1 MASGSGIPEKGCKLE
16 GEATIPAFWF
26 PPMYRF
32 NSIDVNIKFGH
43 RYHRRM
49 QIPLRKKTSLDA
61 IPVQKQFARP
71 RVLSWLRREVLGRG
85 VEVAQPPLQ
94 R

>member
-1 MASGSGIPEKGCKLE
+1 MLFLVVIRGCKLE
-16 GEATIPAFWF
+16 GEATYPLSGF
-26 PPMYRF
+26 PLCIEY

-43 RYHRRM
+43 RYHRWM